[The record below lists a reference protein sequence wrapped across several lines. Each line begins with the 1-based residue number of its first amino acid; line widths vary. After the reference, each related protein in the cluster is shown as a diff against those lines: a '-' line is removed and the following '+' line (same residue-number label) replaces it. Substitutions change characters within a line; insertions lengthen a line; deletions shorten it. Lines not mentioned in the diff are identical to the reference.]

1 MAQLALYIE
10 DALEQKLTTAARKAG
25 KSKSAWVKEAI
36 QEKVAQRLPAQWFA
50 LWGSWEGRH
59 TPQQLLKTIRRGV
72 RQRPR
77 ARLK

>member
-10 DALEQKLTTAARKAG
+10 DALEHKLATAARKAG

-36 QEKVAQRLPAQWFA
+36 QEKVAQRLPEHWFA
-50 LWGSWEGRH
+50 LWGSWEDQQS
-59 TPQQLLKTIRRGV
+59 PEQLLKAIRRGA
-72 RQRPR
+72 RERTR